1 MTKRYDSL
9 DILNLLVG
17 IDAGKA
23 LSEEEKKVL
32 SERKE
37 LDLRKSGIIVLPES
51 LGLLSNL
58 QTLNLCDT
66 PIIALPES
74 IGQLASLQT
83 LDLRGTTIT
92 ALPESF
98 GQLAKLQTLDLSDT
112 PINTLPESVGQLVNL
127 QTLNLW
133 NSPITALPESLGQ
146 LANLQ
151 ALYLSGTGIT
161 DLPAFVGRLCNLQTL
176 DLSGTEITNL
186 PEFVG
191 RLCNLQTLDL
201 RDTRI
206 TALPE
211 SVGQL
216 ARLQTLNL
224 SYTEITALPESV
236 GQLGNLQTL
245 DVSFTQIT
253 ALPESIG
260 QLANL
265 QTLDL
270 SYTEITALPRRL
282 VLGALPIWDN
292 FLDVEYGI
300 YAADTQ
306 LPDWYFESLEVR
318 RRYLGAEEKQGFRE
332 AKILFLGYGNAG
344 KTYAVNRF
352 LAEGRRAAVGED
364 FGGEPTHGIRI
375 CDYKYTDGSGEQYTF
390 HLWDF
395 GGQEMLHAMHR
406 CFLTENAVYVLTV
419 SSRSARQ
426 TEKLRYWL
434 NSILPYLRRDA
445 GSRAGERP
453 TVFILEN
460 RWGSRGTAD
469 LDRIELMHE
478 FKEELELRFC
488 ALSVRDAE
496 ETEFRE
502 RLMEPLIGLAL
513 AAEARALHP
522 PVSYLRVR
530 DRLAEPLEGAGFV
543 EREDYLRF
551 CKEAGI
557 TDLAEQRAML
567 PHFKNLGICLWA
579 DMGKPGDRAGE
590 FRLIRPLWLTNAL
603 SAVIAECEA
612 RQGSVSRREIRRTLT
627 NPPDAELGEGYT
639 RMAPALRY
647 KAADCDYILR
657 VAAMNDLLYEDP
669 EDPEYVFIPAMCR
682 KKNPEE
688 AEEEEP
694 TRLPEP
700 VEFPAEA
707 RFRVHY
713 EYRCRHLPEIT
724 VQTLMVKSLRE
735 KLTLADCWR
744 GGFVAEGINCTAAV
758 DTDPDGR
765 ALQFKLWSLSDR
777 HPVDDLLAL
786 YRRWLGL
793 AGSVP
798 KDVTE
803 SVVCGTERYSVR
815 RLLNAERNGIERVAA
830 DLEPNTTYRV
840 RELLGMLPEQARE
853 SYAREAGGAKYD
865 IHAEKVVIQ
874 DGNLSSVYQE
884 QVCVTAA
891 PERAP
896 ECSWRRFEANFPA
909 NPQADFERLCRDLFR
924 GEFFD
929 DSTVLCSSPN
939 NAGVEVEPLP
949 CPSRGGRRISFQAK
963 YFKDTKYDKI
973 LDSAKKT
980 VAHYSGKIDEVLL
993 LCNRDM
999 KLDCDGYQ
1007 SCKAVLAAAGIELTP
1022 LTNEELLAR
1031 IKKHPELLREYFH
1044 G

>member
-1 MTKRYDSL
+1 MANEYSNWY
-9 DILNLLVG
+9 ILQLLEW
-17 IDAGKA
+17 IDAGEA
-23 LSEEEKKVL
+23 FSEKEKKVL
-32 SERKE
+32 SERRA
-37 LDLRKSGIIVLPES
+37 LDLSGTRIF
-51 LGLLSNL
+51 
-58 QTLNLCDT
+58 
-66 PIIALPES
+66 ALPES
-74 IGQLASLQT
+74 V
-83 LDLRGTTIT
+83 
-92 ALPESF
+92 
-98 GQLAKLQTLDLSDT
+98 GQLAKLQTLDLSGT
-112 PINTLPESVGQLVNL
+112 RIFALPESVGQLVNL
-127 QTLNLW
+127 QMLNLW
-133 NSPITALPESLGQ
+133 NTPITALPESIGQ
-146 LANLQ
+146 LAMLQILNL
-151 ALYLSGTGIT
+151 S
-161 DLPAFVGRLCNLQTL
+161 
-176 DLSGTEITNL
+176 
-186 PEFVG
+186 
-191 RLCNLQTLDL
+191 
-201 RDTRI
+201 DTRI

-216 ARLQTLNL
+216 AKLQILNL
-224 SYTEITALPESV
+224 SETRITALPECVGQLANLHTLDLILTQITALPESV
-236 GQLGNLQTL
+236 GQLPKLQWLYLGGT
-245 DVSFTQIT
+245 
-253 ALPESIG
+253 P
-260 QLANL
+260 
-265 QTLDL
+265 
-270 SYTEITALPRRL
+270 ITALPRGL
-282 VLGALPIWDN
+282 VLGALPILN
-292 FLDVEYGI
+292 EFTGAEPGI
-300 YAADTQ
+300 YAAGTQ
-306 LPDWYFESLEVR
+306 LPEWYFESLEVR
-318 RRYLGAEEKQGFRE
+318 KRYFSDAEEKQGFRE
-332 AKILFLGYGNAG
+332 AKILFLGFGNAG

-352 LAEGRRAAVGED
+352 LAEGRKAAAGED

-375 CDYKYTDGSGEQYTF
+375 CDYKYKDASGEQYTF

-419 SSRSARQ
+419 SSRSERQ

-434 NSILPYLRRDA
+434 NSILPYLRRDG
-445 GSRAGERP
+445 GSRTGEKP

-496 ETEFRE
+496 EAEFRE
-502 RLMEPLIGLAL
+502 RLMAPLIGLAL

-522 PVSYLRVR
+522 PVSYLQVR
-530 DRLAEPLEGAGFV
+530 DRLAEPLEGAGYV
-543 EREDYLRF
+543 EREDYFDF
-551 CKEAGI
+551 CKEAEI
-557 TDLAEQRAML
+557 NDPAEQRAML

-579 DMGKPGDRAGE
+579 DMGKPGDSAGD

-657 VAAMNDLLYEDP
+657 VAAMNDLLYEDT

-688 AEEEEP
+688 AEEGEP
-694 TRLPEP
+694 TSLPEP
-700 VEFPAEA
+700 VEFPEAA

-735 KLTLADCWR
+735 KLTLRDCWR

-793 AGSVP
+793 EGSVP

-830 DLEPNTTYRV
+830 DLEPDTTYRV

-853 SYAREAGGAKYD
+853 SYAREAGGPKYD

-924 GEFFD
+924 REFFD

-949 CPSRGGRRISFQAK
+949 CPSRGGRRTSFQAK

-980 VAHYSGKIDEVLL
+980 VAHYRGKIDEVLL

-999 KLDCDGYQ
+999 TLDCDGYQ
-1007 SCKAVLAAAGIELTP
+1007 DCKAVLAAAGIALTP

-1031 IKKHPELLREYFH
+1031 IKKHPELQREYFH